1 MKSLLF
7 RVPTVD
13 NRSFRVEQEDAPHF
27 YGQLHFHPEIQLTL
41 IKQGEGTL
49 IVGDKIDRFGRNDIL
64 LLGANLSHVLR
75 SDPAYYHP
83 DSAQRVTSVSVLF
96 RPEPLETT
104 VLNLAETKHIS
115 LLFQEAQYGV
125 RLRCQEGSV
134 VVQQMENLPFQ
145 RPFEQFVSLLYLL
158 DNLAAN
164 PDREVLSATAH
175 TPPRR
180 PDDQHRLEQI
190 FAYILQQ
197 YASPIALD
205 DVASVAN
212 LTPGAFCRFFR
223 QHTRKTFTQLL
234 NEVRIEH
241 ACRCLRESEEPIG
254 QIAVTCGYTNLS
266 NFNRQFKEIVGMPP
280 SEYIRSYRM

>member
-1 MKSLLF
+1 MKPLLF

-13 NRSFRVEQEDAPHF
+13 DRSFRVEQENAAHF

-64 LLGANLSHVLR
+64 LLGANLPHVLR
-75 SDPAYYHP
+75 SDPAYYLP
-83 DSAQRVTSVSVLF
+83 DSKQRVASVSVLF
-96 RPEPLETT
+96 RPEQLETT
-104 VLNLAETKHIS
+104 VLNLAETKHIG
-115 LLFQEAQYGV
+115 LLFQETQHGV
-125 RLRCQEGSV
+125 RLRCREGNELLER
-134 VVQQMENLPFQ
+134 MENLPHQ

-190 FAYILQQ
+190 FSYILQH
-197 YASPIALD
+197 YASPVSLD

-241 ACRCLRESEEPIG
+241 ACRCLRESDENIG
-254 QIAVTCGYTNLS
+254 QIAATCGYTNLS
-266 NFNRQFKEIVGMPP
+266 NFNRQFKEIMGMPP
-280 SEYIRSYRM
+280 GEYIRSYRM